1 MEKNNKE
8 ASQTLAM
15 AYENH
20 KKGNLKLAESL
31 YKKVLK
37 LNSKNFEATFLLGS
51 LSIQKKNY
59 DQAIRFLNKSIEI
72 NPRHANS
79 YQNLGF
85 VWLAMDDYEKQ
96 LNF

>member
-8 ASQTLAM
+8 ASQTLSM

-51 LSIQKKNY
+51 LSIQKK
-59 DQAIRFLNKSIEI
+59 IMIKLFVSSIS
-72 NPRHANS
+72 P
-79 YQNLGF
+79 
-85 VWLAMDDYEKQ
+85 
-96 LNF
+96 